1 MSDLPNA
8 FQEAGQQ
15 AGERDAGGDTL
26 PTIAAALR
34 RLSDALG
41 ALETV
46 AEHRQEN
53 DHGQDELASRIQDLG
68 VDRSRL
74 AHELDGSLARSRALE
89 NANRKIAE
97 RLDVAIDQIRNVLTA
112 GETA

>member
-8 FQEAGQQ
+8 FLDDA
-15 AGERDAGGDTL
+15 AGEDSGGDTL

-68 VDRSRL
+68 ADRSRL
-74 AHELDGSLARSRALE
+74 ADELDGSLARTRVLE
-89 NANRKIAE
+89 AANRKIAD

-112 GETA
+112 GEPT